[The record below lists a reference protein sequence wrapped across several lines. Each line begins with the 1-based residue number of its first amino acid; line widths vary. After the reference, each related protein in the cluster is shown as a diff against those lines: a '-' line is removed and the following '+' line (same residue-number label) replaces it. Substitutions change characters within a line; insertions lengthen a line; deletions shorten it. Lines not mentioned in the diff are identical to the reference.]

1 MDLGGSVVLA
11 FAHQY
16 APVET
21 QVLSA
26 AIGSLCNKISFHLA
40 SSLTETFNG
49 ILLCNV
55 FLLSNAVLN
64 LVLVKKVISGFV
76 QSINKKMLEELADT
90 FQ

>member
-1 MDLGGSVVLA
+1 MDLGGGVVLA

-16 APVET
+16 APVQET
-21 QVLSA
+21 QVLSVA
-26 AIGSLCNKISFHLA
+26 TGSLCNKIFFHLA

-64 LVLVKKVISGFV
+64 LVLVKKVTIR
-76 QSINKKMLEELADT
+76 ICPKY
-90 FQ
+90 